1 MKQSKQ
7 GLVEFRVNADSFIMN
22 KIGLRNFDAQA
33 LQNNLDALIMALIE
47 KKPESIKGRYFQR
60 IQIKTTMGPSLKL
73 SLDHYNQLST

>member
-1 MKQSKQ
+1 
-7 GLVEFRVNADSFIMN
+7 MN